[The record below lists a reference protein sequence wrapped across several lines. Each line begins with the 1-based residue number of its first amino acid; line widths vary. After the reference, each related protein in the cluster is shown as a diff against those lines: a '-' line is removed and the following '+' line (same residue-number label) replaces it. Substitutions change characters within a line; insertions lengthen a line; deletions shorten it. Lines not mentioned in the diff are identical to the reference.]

1 MENTQQPTQVNIQVE
16 FTIMQ
21 FKLQLLALAK
31 DIVKEGQTTENVFDT
46 YLDLREEVLGMPNP
60 NNPNN
65 QKENGTK
72 D

>member
-1 MENTQQPTQVNIQVE
+1 MENTQEPTQVNIQVE

-21 FKLQLLALAK
+21 FKLQLLALSK
-31 DIVKEGQTTENVFDT
+31 DLVKDKLVEESVFDT
-46 YLDLREEVLGMPNP
+46 YLDLREEVIGIPNP
-60 NNPNN
+60 KN

>member
-1 MENTQQPTQVNIQVE
+1 MEDTQQTQTQVNIQVE

-21 FKLQLLALAK
+21 FKIQLLALAK
-31 DIVKEGQTTENVFDT
+31 DMVKEGQTENVIET
-46 YLDLREEVLGMPNP
+46 YLDLREEVLGIPNLK
-60 NNPNN
+60 N

>member
-1 MENTQQPTQVNIQVE
+1 MENTQEPTQVNIQVE

-31 DIVKEGQTTENVFDT
+31 DMVAQDNNLGTITEV
-46 YLDLREEVLGMPNP
+46 YLDLREEVLGIPNLK
-60 NNPNN
+60 N